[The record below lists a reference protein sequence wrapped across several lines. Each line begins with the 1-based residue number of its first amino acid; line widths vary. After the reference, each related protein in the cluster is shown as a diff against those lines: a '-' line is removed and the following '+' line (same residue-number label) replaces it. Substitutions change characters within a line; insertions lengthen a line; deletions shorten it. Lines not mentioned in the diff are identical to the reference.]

1 MSSFAADSCFK
12 TLAFVSA
19 SFLLLSLLR
28 SGNIAVSFMRYFFIT
43 PDGKGGE
50 LFSPNSGENLKERNI
65 PSLSLFL

>member
-1 MSSFAADSCFK
+1 MSSFAADPCFK

-43 PDGKGGE
+43 PDRKGGE
-50 LFSPNSGENLKERNI
+50 LCRVLGNSEVGAKCGFEI
-65 PSLSLFL
+65 